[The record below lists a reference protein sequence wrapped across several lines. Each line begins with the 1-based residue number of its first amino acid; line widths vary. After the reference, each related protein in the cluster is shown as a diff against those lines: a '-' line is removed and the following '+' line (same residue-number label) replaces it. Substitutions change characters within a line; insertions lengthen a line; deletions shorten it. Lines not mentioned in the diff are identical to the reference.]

1 MKTINYHGREFQYE
15 IFSDYNEYD
24 GLTYETEF
32 YEGTE
37 MVTKR
42 KYWLFGPEITVEQPK
57 LIFKLYIDIED
68 ETYTKQDIRDKIRRK
83 VELLNRK
90 LEIEKGEI
98 I

>member
-1 MKTINYHGREFQYE
+1 MKTINYHGREFQYDILE
-15 IFSDYNEYD
+15 EVSEY
-24 GLTYETEF
+24 GSYRYTEF

-42 KYWLFGPEITVEQPK
+42 KYWLFGPEITVEKTK
-57 LIFKLYIDIED
+57 LSFTLYMDIED
-68 ETYTKQDIRDKIRRK
+68 EMYTKKDVRDKIRRK

>member
-15 IFSDYNEYD
+15 IFSDCNEYD

-42 KYWLFGPEITVEQPK
+42 KYWLFGPKITVEQPK